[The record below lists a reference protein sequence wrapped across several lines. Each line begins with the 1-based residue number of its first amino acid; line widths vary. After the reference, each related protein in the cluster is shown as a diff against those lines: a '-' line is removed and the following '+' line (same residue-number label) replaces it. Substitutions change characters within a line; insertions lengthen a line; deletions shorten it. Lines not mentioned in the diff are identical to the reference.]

1 MIFRPLIIL
10 LNATLLCGCSV
21 SPGSD
26 EYSSELP
33 MGEISIAYLKSMCK
47 GDHYRITSD
56 CTLRGVV
63 VANDWLGEFN
73 KSLVVVDRSGG
84 VEVAINSFDIADKL
98 PLYSEVEIFCNGL
111 MLARIG
117 GKIELGAPSMGDFP
131 IDNLDEEMIGR
142 YIRVVGVCKEFE
154 PRTKQISEI
163 GAADISAYIS
173 LENIRICDEERGL
186 SWCDMVDNKAVTTY
200 RTFVD
205 RAGNTIPIRVL
216 ATCTYAAD
224 KIPTNEISVVGVID
238 YSDNRYFMRIANKAI
253 Y

>member
-1 MIFRPLIIL
+1 
-10 LNATLLCGCSV
+10 
-21 SPGSD
+21 
-26 EYSSELP
+26 

-142 YIRVVGVCKEFE
+142 YIRVVGVCEKFE

-163 GAADISAYIS
+163 GAADISAMIS

-205 RAGNTIPIRVL
+205 SAGNTIPIRVL

-224 KIPTNEISVVGVID
+224 KIPTNEISVEGVID